1 MSSSILVI
9 QTAFVGDVVLT
20 TPLLRELRRVRP
32 RDTISV
38 LTNEN
43 GKHLLRGLPFVDELL
58 VFGKRWNL
66 RETSTYVSTLM
77 NLRRRSFDVAIAAH
91 RSFRSGVLCR
101 VSGADFRVGFAGAP
115 GAWAYGQ
122 KVKWDPSSHAIER
135 YLDLSQSVGGE
146 RARADKQPVLAVDP
160 SAAEQVD
167 ALLGKAGDPLV
178 CIAPGSNRT
187 TKRWLPRGFAEV
199 AAEVAERGLRP
210 ILIGA
215 PRELELCR
223 EVSRLSR
230 VKAEVMAGK
239 IGIPELVALVARSR
253 ALVANDSGPSHIAS
267 ALNVPVVSI
276 FGPTAAT
283 AGYAA
288 FGVNSRIV
296 ENHDLSCRPCSAR
309 GPKSCPE
316 GHFRCMGDIEAGAVM
331 AVLDELT
338 GEAAPRRIVACGQGA
353 LSVTFRPG

>member
-32 RDTISV
+32 HDTISV

-43 GKHLLRGLPFVDELL
+43 GKQLLRGLPFVDELL
-58 VFGKRWNL
+58 VFRKRWNL
-66 RETSTYVSTLM
+66 KETSTYVSTLM
-77 NLRRRSFDVAIAAH
+77 NLRRRPFDVAIAAH

-101 VSGADFRVGFAGAP
+101 VSGAPLRVGFAGAP

-122 KVKWDPSSHAIER
+122 NVNWEPSSHAIER
-135 YLDLSQSVGGE
+135 YLDLSESVGGDP
-146 RARADKQPVLAVDP
+146 ARADKQPALAVDP
-160 SAAEQVD
+160 FAADQVD
-167 ALLGKAGDPLV
+167 TLLGKGGEPLV

-199 AAEVAERGLRP
+199 AARIAERGLRP
-210 ILIGA
+210 ILVGA
-215 PRELELCR
+215 PGEVELCR

-230 VKAEVMAGK
+230 VNAEVLAGR

-253 ALVANDSGPSHIAS
+253 ALVANDSGPSHIGS
-267 ALNVPVVSI
+267 ALKVPVVSI
-276 FGPTAAT
+276 FGPTAAS

-288 FGVNSRIV
+288 FGVSSRIV
-296 ENHDLSCRPCSAR
+296 ENQDLACRPCSTR

-316 GHFRCMGDIEAGAVM
+316 GHFRCMGDIEANDVT
-331 AVLDELT
+331 AVLDELI
-338 GEAAPRRIVACGQGA
+338 GEPTPRRIEVGGQGA

>member
-32 RDTISV
+32 HDTISV

-43 GKHLLRGLPFVDELL
+43 GRQLLGGLPFVDELL
-58 VFGKRWNL
+58 VFRKRWNL
-66 RETSTYVSTLM
+66 RETSTYLSTLM
-77 NLRRRSFDVAIAAH
+77 DLRRRPFDVAIAAH

-101 VSGADFRVGFAGAP
+101 VSGAGLRVGFAGAP
-115 GAWAYGQ
+115 GAWAYGRELP
-122 KVKWDPSSHAIER
+122 WDPSRHAIER
-135 YLDLSQSVGGE
+135 YLDLSVSVGGDP
-146 RARADKQPVLAVDP
+146 AGANKQPELAVDR
-160 SAAEQVD
+160 SASHRVD
-167 ALLGKAGDPLV
+167 GLLGSGEDPIV

-199 AAEVAERGLRP
+199 AADVAERGLRP

-215 PRELELCR
+215 PREVELCR

-230 VKAEVMAGK
+230 VNPEVMAGR
-239 IGIPELVALVARSR
+239 IGLPELVALVARSR

-267 ALNVPVVSI
+267 ALNIPVVSI
-276 FGPTAAT
+276 FGPTAAS

-288 FGVNSRIV
+288 YGDRSRIV
-296 ENHDLSCRPCSAR
+296 ERTGLSCRPCSAR
-309 GPKSCPE
+309 GPKRCPE
-316 GHFRCMGDIEAGAVM
+316 GHFRCMGDIESHTVM
-331 AVLDELT
+331 AVLDEVI
-338 GEAAPRRIVACGQGA
+338 GEPAPGRIAACGQGA